1 MQLLEQRKESRNL
14 LDGIYEELEFTDKLS
29 YVIFIINLRKPK
41 YSIFLKFIKTCWQ
54 FDNENLFGLSDER

>member
-1 MQLLEQRKESRNL
+1 MDVLVIFMQLLEQRKESRN
-14 LDGIYEELEFTDKLS
+14 LEFTDKLS